1 MTSPPT
7 AGSNNDNGSTD
18 SSSGANNALP
28 PLEAAQRAKA
38 AARRAA
44 AEKLNK
50 RPSALAIANAAKK
63 ATPSDVKKFTSQTLK
78 TTLHHLQLSNDFF
91 LSPPE
96 REIPREEI
104 GEIQR
109 LLDQIKVEL
118 LAMDDKH
125 KDWIEITTP
134 AGG

>member
-1 MTSPPT
+1 MNTKIVVALVAVAFVTGMMAS
-7 AGSNNDNGSTD
+7 ATD
-18 SSSGANNALP
+18 T
-28 PLEAAQRAKA
+28 
-38 AARRAA
+38 
-44 AEKLNK
+44 
-50 RPSALAIANAAKK
+50 NAAKK

-96 REIPREEI
+96 REIPREEMD
-104 GEIQR
+104 EIQR
-109 LLDQIKVEL
+109 LLDQIKDEL
-118 LAMDDKH
+118 LVMDDKH